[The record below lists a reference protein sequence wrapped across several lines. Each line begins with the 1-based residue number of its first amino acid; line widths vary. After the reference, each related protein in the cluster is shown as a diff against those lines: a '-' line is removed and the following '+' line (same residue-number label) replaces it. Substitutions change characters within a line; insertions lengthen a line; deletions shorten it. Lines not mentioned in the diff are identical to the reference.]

1 MTTENFSVPQLN
13 PVFSFTTQ
21 EGDEINIYAAKTEHT
36 TVSFI
41 TLVSDELVEYTWAV
55 TTNDYPV
62 AFREL
67 VEKARDTYSRTV
79 PSSNNPFDELL
90 SNVEAMNK
98 LENII
103 SKL

>member
-1 MTTENFSVPQLN
+1 MSENFSVPELR

-21 EGDEINIYAAKTEHT
+21 EGDKINIYAAKTEHT
-36 TVSFI
+36 TALLI
-41 TLVSDELVEYTWAV
+41 TLVSDELIEHTWAIV
-55 TTNDYPV
+55 TNDYPV

-67 VEKARDTYSRTV
+67 VEKARDTYKRTV
-79 PSSNNPFDELL
+79 PTGENPFDELL
-90 SNVEAMNK
+90 VDVSAMHK

>member
-1 MTTENFSVPQLN
+1 MSTENFSIPELR
-13 PVFSFTTQ
+13 PVFSFTTS
-21 EGDEINIYAAKTEHT
+21 EGGEINVYAAKTQHT
-36 TVSFI
+36 TALFI
-41 TLVSDELVEYTWAV
+41 TLVTDELVEYTWAIV
-55 TTNDYPV
+55 TNDYPV

-90 SNVEAMNK
+90 NDVSAMHE

>member
-1 MTTENFSVPQLN
+1 MSTKNFSIPKLR

-21 EGDEINIYAAKTEHT
+21 EGDEINIYAAKTKYT
-36 TVSFI
+36 TALLI
-41 TLVSDELVEYTWAV
+41 TLVTDELVEYTWAV
-55 TTNDYPV
+55 TTGDYPV

-79 PSSNNPFDELL
+79 PSSKNPFDELL
-90 SNVEAMNK
+90 NDVSAMNR

-103 SKL
+103 NKL

>member
-1 MTTENFSVPQLN
+1 MTTENFSIPQLN
-13 PVFSFTTQ
+13 PVFYFTTS
-21 EGDEINIYAAKTEHT
+21 EGDEINVYVVKTEHT
-36 TVSFI
+36 SVSFI
-41 TLVSDELVEYTWAV
+41 TLVSDELFEHTWAIV
-55 TTNDYPV
+55 TNDYPV

-90 SNVEAMNK
+90 NDVSAMHE

>member
-1 MTTENFSVPQLN
+1 MATKNFDLPQLT
-13 PVFSFTTQ
+13 PVFSFKTQ
-21 EGDEINIYAAKTEHT
+21 KGDEINIYAARTEYT
-36 TVSFI
+36 TALLI
-41 TLVSDELVEYTWAV
+41 TLVSDELIEYTWAV
-55 TTNDYPV
+55 TAGDYPV

-79 PSSNNPFDELL
+79 PSSKNPFDELL
-90 SNVEAMNK
+90 NDVSAMCK